1 MSLTVGKAL
10 QMTDRACMPVSET
23 AWLDART
30 LVSHLLGKP
39 HAWVL
44 AHPEQELSAEQE
56 RRLDGFLERLSQ
68 GEPLP
73 YILGRWEFFG
83 LDFEITPDVLI
94 PRPET
99 ELLVEEAL
107 AWLPARP
114 GQRRVVDVGTGS
126 GCIAVT
132 LAKLMPDVSVLACDI
147 SLETLR
153 VAQRNAVQHAVT
165 DRVTFIQ
172 ADLLQPLGGRLDLIC
187 ANLPYIPS
195 ATLHELEVSR
205 HEPRLALDG
214 GPDGIQ
220 LIERLARQAR
230 PLLAPGGLMLLEI
243 ESTTAGEVLPRLVK
257 LFPLAKVELL
267 PDLAGLDRLVRLE
280 NPG

>member
-1 MSLTVGKAL
+1 
-10 QMTDRACMPVSET
+10 MPVSET

-30 LVSHLLGKP
+30 LVSHLLNKP
-39 HAWVL
+39 HSWVL

-56 RRLDGFLERLSQ
+56 RQLEGVLERLSE

-107 AWLPARP
+107 AWLQAQPE
-114 GQRRVVDVGTGS
+114 RRRAVDVGTGS

-132 LAKLMPDVSVLACDI
+132 LAKLKPHVSVVASDI
-147 SLETLR
+147 SLEALR

-165 DRVTFIQ
+165 DRVSFLQ
-172 ADLLQPLGGRLDLIC
+172 ADLLQPLGDRVDLIC
-187 ANLPYIPS
+187 ANLPYIPTS
-195 ATLHELEVSR
+195 QLQELPVAR

-214 GPDGIQ
+214 GRDGIQ
-220 LIERLARQAR
+220 LIERLASQAR
-230 PLLAPGGLMLLEI
+230 ALLSPGGLMLLEI
-243 ESTTAGEVLPRLVK
+243 EATAGGEVLPSLAE
-257 LFPLAKVELL
+257 LFPQATIALL
-267 PDLAGLDRLVRLE
+267 PDLAGLDRLVRIE
-280 NPG
+280 NIKR